1 MRLKYWML
9 AFYEKGLI
17 IESNDVQQIKV
28 MKRLI
33 DLVVGFLKKE
43 WFLLIAVSTIA
54 LIILVFELL

>member
-1 MRLKYWML
+1 
-9 AFYEKGLI
+9 
-17 IESNDVQQIKV
+17 